1 MRRIL
6 LLLMILITCKFADA
20 THIYGGDLLYTH
32 IGGDQYRI
40 TLTLYGDCSG
50 SAFPRLHNARPAV
63 RLYKNKAIWSNIDLS
78 EDVSQRKEVS
88 PVCPEEAH
96 NTACRD
102 DGDKSLPGVMM
113 FVYTATT
120 TMEEGHMWEVVF
132 EGAMGNNT
140 AAGRS
145 NSITNII
152 FGSSGQ
158 VMTLIATLNNI
169 NGHNSSPQ
177 YTTIPTPFYCINTPQ
192 QYNQGAVD
200 PDNDSLYFSLTPALR
215 TRTLAV
221 TYRTPFSEIDPLNT
235 LPGSFSFD
243 SSSGQMDFTPDAIQR
258 SLVVNKVEEYKDGVL
273 VGSSMREMTF
283 IVLDNCDNDPP
294 GGTIEDSTIT
304 GGFSVTGYSLNV
316 CTITPEIKFSIPVF
330 DANGNNINV
339 SINNVPQGAIASVVN
354 NNTKTPII
362 RFYWNLQNASTG
374 FYNMYATY
382 KDDACPLSSSK
393 TVAYTIRVVHP
404 PEVSHIVLEPTNCKH
419 KQVVEF
425 RSQHGLLPRRI
436 TVKDE
441 SGSIV
446 GTYTADG
453 TNTIIDSFE
462 VGTYFVH
469 VSSDGLPCDN
479 DYSFVVEDGGTYPD
493 APVHEDIHQCIFD
506 TPFEIYP
513 NAIQGATINW
523 YDMEGLDLNE
533 KPSYNTDSPMV
544 YQWLVSQTVDIC
556 ESDKDTLSVY
566 IHELPDITITNPG
579 GTACYGDGMY
589 LVASGG
595 AWYEWLPKHKIEIR
609 DSVPYTYINEPST
622 YVVKGYS
629 EYQCVN
635 TDTVVYD
642 NIQDCCQFSYPNAFS
657 PNNDGMNDG
666 WRPIAFGNMEYYL
679 LSVYNRWGERIFITS
694 DPNEEWDGTYK
705 GKPCDVGTYHYFLK
719 AACLTGN
726 DESVRG
732 TVTLIR

>member
-6 LLLMILITCKFADA
+6 LLLMILITCKFANA

-32 IGGDQYRI
+32 LSGNQYRI

-50 SAFPRLHNARPAV
+50 SAFPRLHNASPAI
-63 RLYKNKAIWSNIDLS
+63 RLYKNKAVWSSIDLS

-88 PVCPEEAH
+88 PVCPQEAH
-96 NTACRD
+96 NTACRN

-120 TMEEGHMWEVVF
+120 TMEEGHMWEIVF

-221 TYRTPFSEIDPLNT
+221 TYRNPFSEIDPLNT

-283 IVLDNCDNDPP
+283 IVLDNCSNDPP
-294 GGTIEDSTIT
+294 KGIIDTSTVSGGYLATDYSI
-304 GGFSVTGYSLNV
+304 SV
-316 CTITPEIKFSIPVF
+316 CDIAPQIKFSIPVF
-330 DANGNNINV
+330 DINGNNVNV
-339 SINNVPQGAIASVVN
+339 SVTNIPSGAVVTIDN
-354 NNTKTPII
+354 NNSLTPII
-362 RFYWNLQNASTG
+362 HFKWNPQNPING
-374 FYNMYATY
+374 NYNIYATY
-382 KDDACPLSSSK
+382 KDDACPLSSSI
-393 TVAYTIRVVHP
+393 TVAYTVRLANP
-404 PEVSHIVLEPTNCKH
+404 PNVT
-419 KQVVEF
+419 
-425 RSQHGLLPRRI
+425 
-436 TVKDE
+436 
-441 SGSIV
+441 
-446 GTYTADG
+446 
-453 TNTIIDSFE
+453 
-462 VGTYFVH
+462 
-469 VSSDGLPCDN
+469 
-479 DYSFVVEDGGTYPD
+479 
-493 APVHEDIHQCIFD
+493 HEDIHHCLFD
-506 TPFEIYP
+506 LPHELYA
-513 NAIQGATINW
+513 NGIQGGTINW
-523 YDMEGLDLNE
+523 YNMEGVKLDT
-533 KPSYNTDSPMV
+533 KPSYSTDSASTL
-544 YQWLVSQTVDIC
+544 QWLVSQTVGVC
-556 ESDKDTLSVY
+556 ESLKDTFTVY
-566 IHELPDITITNPG
+566 IHDTPSIKIENKG
-579 GTACYGDGMY
+579 GTACYGEGMF

-595 AWYEWLPKHKIEIR
+595 AWYDWAPKHKIEMR
-609 DSVPYTYINEPST
+609 DDAPYTYIDEAGT
-622 YVVKGYS
+622 YTVKGYS
-629 EYQCVN
+629 EHQCES
-635 TDTVVYD
+635 TATLTFDD
-642 NIQDCCQFSYPNAFS
+642 IQECCRFSYPSAFS
-657 PNNDGMNDG
+657 PNNDGNNDA
-666 WRPIAFGNMEYYL
+666 WRPLIYGDTEYYV
-679 LSVYNRWGERIFITS
+679 LSVFNRWGERIFVSSNPYET
-694 DPNEEWDGTYK
+694 WDGTYK

-719 AACLTGN
+719 ATCLSGN
-726 DESVRG
+726 KEAVRG